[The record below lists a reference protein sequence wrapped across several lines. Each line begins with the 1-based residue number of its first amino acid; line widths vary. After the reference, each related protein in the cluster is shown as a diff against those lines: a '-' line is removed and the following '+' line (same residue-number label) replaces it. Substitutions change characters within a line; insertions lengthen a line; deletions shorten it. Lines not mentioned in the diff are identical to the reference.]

1 MRNLL
6 LTIVFTVISVF
17 TVSAVTIKTT
27 PVIKHYYFTELK
39 DSINK
44 INISVPC
51 HIMYFDN
58 DDNDID
64 NTNTNIVILDR
75 SESYN
80 VYYTVKD
87 STIYIKSNLSSD
99 DLYNLQYRD
108 RIRIPIIKIMPKI
121 NKTPEIVAGS
131 GYNLSNNIYG
141 KATKS
146 TNN

>member
-6 LTIVFTVISVF
+6 LTIVFTVLSVF

-27 PVIKHYYFTELK
+27 PVIKHYYSTELN

-51 HIMYFDN
+51 RIMYFDN

-64 NTNTNIVILDR
+64 NTNIVILDR

-80 VYYTVKD
+80 VYYTVED

-108 RIRIPIIKIMPKI
+108 RIRIPIIKIMSKI

-141 KATKS
+141 KATRS

>member
-6 LTIVFTVISVF
+6 LTIVFTVLSVF

-27 PVIKHYYFTELK
+27 PVIKHYYSTELN

-51 HIMYFDN
+51 RIMYFDN

-64 NTNTNIVILDR
+64 NTNIVILDR

-80 VYYTVKD
+80 VYYTVED

-108 RIRIPIIKIMPKI
+108 RIRIPIIKIMPKM

>member
-6 LTIVFTVISVF
+6 LTIVFTVMSIF
-17 TVSAVTIKTT
+17 TVNAVTIKTT
-27 PVIKHYYFTELK
+27 PVIKHYYSTELN

-51 HIMYFDN
+51 RIIYFDNDN

-64 NTNTNIVILDR
+64 NTNIVILDR

-99 DLYNLQYRD
+99 DLYHLQYRD

-146 TNN
+146 TNK

>member
-6 LTIVFTVISVF
+6 LTIVFTVLSVF

-27 PVIKHYYFTELK
+27 PVIKHYYSTELN

-51 HIMYFDN
+51 RIMYFDN

-64 NTNTNIVILDR
+64 NTNIVIVDR

-80 VYYTVKD
+80 VYYTVED

>member
-6 LTIVFTVISVF
+6 LTIVFTVMSVF

-27 PVIKHYYFTELK
+27 PVIKHYYSTELN

-51 HIMYFDN
+51 RIMYFDN
-58 DDNDID
+58 DNDDNKID
-64 NTNTNIVILDR
+64 NTNIVILDR

-80 VYYTVKD
+80 VYYTVED

-108 RIRIPIIKIMPKI
+108 RIRIPIIKIMPKM

>member
-6 LTIVFTVISVF
+6 LTIVFTVLSVF
-17 TVSAVTIKTT
+17 TVSAVTTKTT
-27 PVIKHYYFTELK
+27 PVIKHYYSTELN

-51 HIMYFDN
+51 RIIYFDN
-58 DDNDID
+58 DDNDVD
-64 NTNTNIVILDR
+64 NTNIVILDR

-80 VYYTVKD
+80 VYYTVED

-108 RIRIPIIKIMPKI
+108 RIRIPIIKIMPKM